1 MGRKS
6 FATVLVVLAMM
17 LGVDADAQVKFGLK
31 AGINATDMKFNTSVF
46 KADNRIGFFAGPT
59 VKFTLPI
66 VGLNVDA
73 SALYDQ
79 REAKTEDEKLTS
91 KSIAVPI
98 NLRYSIGL
106 GSTTAFYLFAGPQ
119 FAFNL
124 SDNKDVKGVKEDI
137 QSWKWKDS
145 HFSVNVG
152 AGFTFN
158 HIEVF
163 ANYNVVFG
171 KTSEFDF
178 KNTVDVLMEGT
189 SRANAWQMGL
199 AYFF

>member
-1 MGRKS
+1 MGRKLL
-6 FATVLVVLAMM
+6 TIVLVAWTMM
-17 LGVDADAQVKFGLK
+17 YAVDASAQVKFGLK
-31 AGINATDMKFNTSVF
+31 GGINATDMRFNTSVF

-59 VKFTLPI
+59 VKFSLPI
-66 VGLNVDA
+66 VGLNVDL

-79 REAKTEDEKLTS
+79 REAKADDEKITS
-91 KSIAVPI
+91 KSIAIPV
-98 NLRYSIGL
+98 NVRYSMGL
-106 GSTTAFYLFAGPQ
+106 GRKAAFFLFAGPQ

-124 SDNKDVKGVKEDI
+124 SDNKDAKEMKEEI
-137 QSWKWKDS
+137 KSWRWKDS
-145 HFSVNVG
+145 NFSVNVG

-158 HIEVF
+158 HVEVF

-189 SRANAWQMGL
+189 AKANAWQMGL